1 MELIEISHP
10 LKDHYLTNL
19 RDKNT
24 DFDTF
29 RDSASKLS
37 YFLVVE
43 ATKHLTTLSKE
54 IDTPL
59 TKTKGVQ
66 IENNSVAI
74 SVLRA
79 GLGLMDGVQQL
90 IPNISFGYIGVQRNE
105 ETAQPENYYEKLPD
119 LVDKNVFIL
128 ETMLA
133 TGGSLSF
140 AIETVKKYN
149 PKNIHALTVIS
160 APEGINKIKENHPD
174 ITLVTASVDEKLD
187 DNWYIVPG
195 LGDMGDRLFGTT

>member
-90 IPNISFGYIGVQRNE
+90 IPNISFGFEKTTNFDLKKLLEIQKSGKTIVINSWNEYCSTCAAQTKVFDQAMKDFKDVEFLFYEQTEHEDIAKALGVNYWTTIVVFKGESEVAREIGL
-105 ETAQPENYYEKLPD
+105 T
-119 LVDKNVFIL
+119 DKDQI
-128 ETMLA
+128 
-133 TGGSLSF
+133 
-140 AIETVKKYN
+140 YN
-149 PKNIHALTVIS
+149 L
-160 APEGINKIKENHPD
+160 INKGI
-174 ITLVTASVDEKLD
+174 
-187 DNWYIVPG
+187 
-195 LGDMGDRLFGTT
+195 

>member
-90 IPNISFGYIGVQRNE
+90 IPNISFGYIGVHRNE

-128 ETMLA
+128 EPMLA

-174 ITLVTASVDEKLD
+174 ITLVTASIDEKLD

>member
-59 TKTKGVQ
+59 TKTKGLQ

-90 IPNISFGYIGVQRNE
+90 IPNISFGYVGVQRNE

-128 ETMLA
+128 EPMLA

-174 ITLVTASVDEKLD
+174 ITLVTASIDEKLD